1 MPPADIILDTALTDR
16 WGVGTSHDG
25 TTEATAYL
33 ISDTAGLNL
42 LARYVNGTDGYAA
55 NDFSGKYFS
64 LNNNITYSYAGLD
77 PTESNYTAI
86 GTDSH
91 PFRGT
96 FDGANDTISGIRIYK
111 GGSTDADS
119 YQGLFGKVAGGTVK
133 DVTLSDAVVT
143 GHQNVGGIVGQL
155 TGSGSVED
163 CHATASVVVHAVVS
177 LAAGHGGIA
186 GGVNGGSLSGCS
198 SAATLTVDAGL
209 WDCIAYGAITGALSG
224 SMEDCL
230 ALGATVGGTGRVGA
244 LVGYK
249 TNGNTFARN
258 YYRGCTVGG
267 TEGATGVG
275 VGGEA
280 GSDNPHD
287 RDGAR
292 SLHTLTLGDGIT
304 PSNASET
311 KTIGSTTYYA
321 SASSVL
327 LSCEL
332 PTGYSFDGYV
342 IHSSNNSSNQAIPQ
356 SRNNPIMT
364 YTFTPAE
371 DVTVDTALTDRWGV
385 TATPAADGTA
395 EHPYVISDAEG
406 LDLLARCVNLTEGY
420 PNSTFSGLHFELW
433 ADIEYDT
440 TNLVQGNNY
449 TAIGTNY
456 NPFRG
461 IFDGKGHTV
470 SNLRIDKGGT
480 DYQGLFG
487 QVYEGTVDNVVV
499 NNARIFGYY
508 NVGAIVGYISQGTL
522 EHCLA
527 LGSVM
532 NGTGSVGAVA
542 GSFMNATF
550 DHNYYHH
557 CKAKD
562 ATSDIGIGNISGCYD
577 VSEGDAAV
585 EVHIL
590 TLEGPVT
597 ATPDAVR
604 TYQGDAYYKAETPVP
619 LVAADEGY
627 AVNAATISTL
637 NSQPSTL
644 TPSAG
649 LYSFA
654 MPAEDAT
661 VTATVEDVWG
671 VTATPAADGSAA
683 HPYVITS
690 RAGLDLLSQRVNL
703 GHAYADTLF
712 LLGNDISYTHST
724 DWDDASS
731 TENNYTTIGWTKN
744 YIGTSFAGIFDGQ
757 GYTVSGIRIYRGGD
771 NNADNYQ
778 GLFGIVIGGTVKNVT
793 LADSRI
799 TGRSN
804 VGGIAGA
811 LVTEGPTAHIENCH
825 AAATVALHAV
835 QDNAVNHGGVVGAL
849 VSGSTVGGCTSAATL
864 SYASGLTGCT
874 KYGGIVGYLNG
885 GLQNCL
891 VLGATVSGT
900 DMVGAVAGYTSISNL
915 SQNYY
920 HGCTVSGQADAM
932 PAYTIAPGPAV
943 TLAASATST
952 SSYPYGGIQV
962 YPGLLAYGG
971 ALYTPTGDTT
981 LTLSLGYTGTSAR
994 HYGYEASTGTLVNS
1008 SNQYSLTL
1016 DDADVVV
1023 DAITCEHG
1031 NSAPSFDLDDISVC
1045 VNSDGDFAATVE
1057 ALALGEGN
1065 NIADDYTPV
1074 DELTITQ
1081 TFDAEPYD
1089 PTTHPDGYLVSSEGY
1104 RRYYCTWTVTDDC
1117 GLQTE
1122 QSNQITVYSPPLITI
1137 TDSLQTVTYGE
1148 TIDTMHIG
1156 VDYESTFTVTG
1167 SAEGLTYDAEEH
1179 TLSGTP
1185 TVAGTYDFT
1194 VTATSL
1200 WSLCPATTAPI
1211 TVTVNQRPLT
1221 VIATTAAK
1229 PYDGSALTDGNWQ
1242 LSDESSLALSDVIA
1256 SINITGSQTLV
1267 GSTSNT
1273 PSGAV
1278 ITDGGS
1284 PAVDRSANYD
1294 ITYQPGTLTVTP
1306 NTSVIKVIPGS
1317 GTKVYDG
1324 TPLTKNEL
1332 RDFTVTGVPDG
1343 FTWSATANGT
1353 VTNVIPGD
1361 FDYDNEVNAVSSFV
1375 IYDAAG
1381 EDVTNCFSNIDIS
1394 ATGTLTVTPRE
1405 ATVRACVAYKPY
1417 DGTPLKCTECTYSG
1431 IVEGDTVR
1439 ALSSGKQTAIGTSVN
1454 VLIDVY
1460 VFNSDEDYITDNY
1473 HIIKVNG
1480 SLTVTPRVDIS
1491 EGSWHVVSTPM
1502 HDEGNDY
1509 WIFGD
1514 ALTRP
1519 AATDG
1524 PYDLFRYDEPTSTW
1538 ENYKEGGFDQMDLC
1552 RGYLYRSTETFAL
1565 PYTGLFNNEASYGI
1579 ALTADGAG
1587 DLRGFNLVGNPY
1599 PYKVKLDRAFYS
1611 LNADGSWTA
1620 HLQGDSIAAGQG
1632 ALVYASAPET
1642 LTFYAATRSTNPGK
1656 KGSLPSLPG
1665 DLNLDDV
1672 INDDINVNL
1681 NDDFARWEGDQ
1692 IVVTG
1697 TGILQAY
1704 DIMGR
1709 EIFRKENKS
1718 EEFRMKNS
1726 EFPQAG
1732 VYVLKLNGNS
1742 QKIVIKRY

>member
-1 MPPADIILDTALTDR
+1 M
-16 WGVGTSHDG
+16 
-25 TTEATAYL
+25 
-33 ISDTAGLNL
+33 
-42 LARYVNGTDGYAA
+42 
-55 NDFSGKYFS
+55 
-64 LNNNITYSYAGLD
+64 
-77 PTESNYTAI
+77 
-86 GTDSH
+86 
-91 PFRGT
+91 
-96 FDGANDTISGIRIYK
+96 
-111 GGSTDADS
+111 
-119 YQGLFGKVAGGTVK
+119 
-133 DVTLSDAVVT
+133 
-143 GHQNVGGIVGQL
+143 
-155 TGSGSVED
+155 
-163 CHATASVVVHAVVS
+163 
-177 LAAGHGGIA
+177 
-186 GGVNGGSLSGCS
+186 
-198 SAATLTVDAGL
+198 
-209 WDCIAYGAITGALSG
+209 
-224 SMEDCL
+224 
-230 ALGATVGGTGRVGA
+230 
-244 LVGYK
+244 
-249 TNGNTFARN
+249 
-258 YYRGCTVGG
+258 
-267 TEGATGVG
+267 
-275 VGGEA
+275 
-280 GSDNPHD
+280 
-287 RDGAR
+287 
-292 SLHTLTLGDGIT
+292 
-304 PSNASET
+304 
-311 KTIGSTTYYA
+311 
-321 SASSVL
+321 
-327 LSCEL
+327 
-332 PTGYSFDGYV
+332 
-342 IHSSNNSSNQAIPQ
+342 
-356 SRNNPIMT
+356 
-364 YTFTPAE
+364 
-371 DVTVDTALTDRWGV
+371 
-385 TATPAADGTA
+385 
-395 EHPYVISDAEG
+395 
-406 LDLLARCVNLTEGY
+406 
-420 PNSTFSGLHFELW
+420 
-433 ADIEYDT
+433 
-440 TNLVQGNNY
+440 
-449 TAIGTNY
+449 
-456 NPFRG
+456 
-461 IFDGKGHTV
+461 
-470 SNLRIDKGGT
+470 
-480 DYQGLFG
+480 
-487 QVYEGTVDNVVV
+487 
-499 NNARIFGYY
+499 
-508 NVGAIVGYISQGTL
+508 
-522 EHCLA
+522 
-527 LGSVM
+527 
-532 NGTGSVGAVA
+532 
-542 GSFMNATF
+542 
-550 DHNYYHH
+550 
-557 CKAKD
+557 
-562 ATSDIGIGNISGCYD
+562 
-577 VSEGDAAV
+577 
-585 EVHIL
+585 
-590 TLEGPVT
+590 
-597 ATPDAVR
+597 
-604 TYQGDAYYKAETPVP
+604 
-619 LVAADEGY
+619 
-627 AVNAATISTL
+627 
-637 NSQPSTL
+637 
-644 TPSAG
+644 
-649 LYSFA
+649 
-654 MPAEDAT
+654 
-661 VTATVEDVWG
+661 
-671 VTATPAADGSAA
+671 
-683 HPYVITS
+683 
-690 RAGLDLLSQRVNL
+690 NL

-731 TENNYTTIGWTKN
+731 TENNYTTIGWSNN

-1211 TVTVNQRPLT
+1211 MVTVNQRPLT
-1221 VIATTAAK
+1221 VIAPSAAK

-1324 TPLTKNEL
+1324 TPLTRNEL
-1332 RDFTVTGVPDG
+1332 SDFTVTGVPDG

-1353 VTNVIPGD
+1353 VTNVIPDD